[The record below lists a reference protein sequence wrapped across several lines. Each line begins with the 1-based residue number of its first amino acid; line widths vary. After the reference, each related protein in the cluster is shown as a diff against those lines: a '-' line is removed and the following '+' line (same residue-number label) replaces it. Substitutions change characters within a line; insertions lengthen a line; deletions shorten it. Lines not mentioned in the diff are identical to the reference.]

1 MKCSKTSILLLLPAA
16 LLLLF
21 SGISAQDTRNFRKIT
36 REEYIALYK
45 DIAVEEMHKSGI
57 PASITLA
64 QACLESGDGN
74 SRLAREANN
83 HFGIKCHGWQGATI
97 YHDDDQPNECFRSY
111 EKPEDSFADHSD
123 FLRYRQRYASLF
135 ELSHDDY
142 RGWAEGLKKA
152 GYATDPQYAERL
164 IRIIED
170 NDLARFDYMSRRQV
184 AKLPVAPSK
193 ADTIIAVTPSRR
205 SPIYRIS
212 LNRTLYEHN
221 KVHFILAES
230 YDTYSDIAQ
239 EYNLFLR
246 ELLSF
251 NDLKEEQPLEA
262 GQIVYIERK
271 RLMAAKY
278 LDRHVVEEDETMW
291 SISQHYA
298 VRLRSLYKY
307 NDMRP
312 SDIEPE
318 PGTIINIRPVRLQN
332 R

>member
-1 MKCSKTSILLLLPAA
+1 MKRPKTYLSLLLSSA

-21 SGISAQDTRNFRKIT
+21 SGIHAQDPGTARRMS
-36 REEYIALYK
+36 RQEYIARYK

-57 PASITLA
+57 PASIILA

-97 YHDDDQPNECFRSY
+97 YHDDDLQDECFRSY
-111 EKPEDSFADHSD
+111 DKPEDSFADHSD

-135 ELSHDDY
+135 DLAHDDY

-152 GYATDPQYAERL
+152 GYATDPQYAQRL

-170 NDLARFDYMSRRQV
+170 NDLARYDYMSRKQAAR
-184 AKLPVAPSK
+184 LPVSPAK
-193 ADTIIAVTPSRR
+193 ADTVVESTPSRR

-212 LNRTLYEHN
+212 LNRTLYERN
-221 KVHFILAES
+221 KVHFIIAES
-230 YDTYSDIAQ
+230 YDTYASIAQ

-251 NDLKEEQPLEA
+251 NDLTTERPLRE
-262 GQIVYIERK
+262 GDIVYVERK
-271 RLMAAKY
+271 RLFAARY
-278 LDRHVVEEDETMW
+278 LDRHVVEEGETMW
-291 SISQHYA
+291 TISQHYA
-298 VRLRSLYKY
+298 VRLRLLYKY
-307 NDMRP
+307 NKMRP
-312 SDIEPE
+312 SDYEPE